1 MIPAAGPGYRSR
13 EQNPSETLDCRL
25 PATASAR
32 SLARA
37 RATRVRKTVDEARN
51 LVDGAETRRYG
62 VISVLKEFALR
73 RSRART
79 QALARFHRV
88 PAFVLSGRT
97 VFSTID

>member
-25 PATASAR
+25 PAQ
-32 SLARA
+32 LARA

-73 RSRART
+73 RSRARARANT
-79 QALARFHRV
+79 ALRRV
-88 PAFVLSGRT
+88 LSFVLSGRT
-97 VFSTID
+97 ESILDD